1 MKWIKKRDIYL
12 VVGVLIIAAFVYGGY
27 RIYVSNIPAKAEI
40 YYGSE
45 LVKTVM
51 LNTGTDERF
60 TVPEDEDVV
69 FHLYADGS
77 ICFEESD
84 CPDHICINSGR
95 LHTVGQSAACL
106 PNKLIL
112 KIVPMNEHT
121 KDDVDMIG

>member
-1 MKWIKKRDIYL
+1 M